1 MINTH
6 ITLHCKL
13 NFERSKNMANTKLAD
28 RIEEVQKLIIN
39 AIGQTMGADYFPAT
53 GEHNN
58 TLADVDT
65 WKLADVGKDIADA
78 GKTDVFTK
86 TLMVQIADWIM
97 DNRTFSNS
105 DLPNIYKTAMEYG
118 GYILKVRIGLYEVED
133 DPKWM
138 LQGGKSYSDDE
149 HTPVLPVTYAKIFEE
164 LKAVRIKW
172 TVYNDTLNESM
183 TTWTM
188 MASYIAAM
196 EAQVENTLTLYT
208 RVLTKQLIIAGIA
221 ISDKATKTARH
232 LLTEAIAKDLLKAGA
247 TADDFY
253 ESDACIDYAIN
264 EIKLT
269 RDYEREYTTAFNN
282 KTAPTFTPDEDNNL
296 VILSAFDRI
305 MAKRTASLYHDSKM
319 DLGDYYKMNWWQ
331 AVKDAD
337 SVGDITTTSSIKI
350 SADDTNKMGIGVE
363 AYNVSNVIGFA
374 YDTLAIGIAERT
386 ANKVT
391 SSYTASCDFWNMW
404 NHIAL
409 NAWVDSSYNMIAFI
423 VD

>member
-1 MINTH
+1 
-6 ITLHCKL
+6 
-13 NFERSKNMANTKLAD
+13 MANTKLAN

-39 AIGQTMGADYFPAT
+39 AIGQTMGADYFPGT
-53 GEHNN
+53 GENN
-58 TLADVDT
+58 NKLADLDT
-65 WKLADVGKDIADA
+65 WKLADVGKDMEDA

-118 GYILKVRIGLYEVED
+118 GYILKVRLGLYEVED

-183 TTWTM
+183 TTWEM

-196 EAQVENTLTLYT
+196 EAQVENTLALYT
-208 RVLTKQLIIAGIA
+208 RVLTKQLINAGIA

-232 LLTEAIAKDLLKAGA
+232 VLTEAIAKGLIAEGA
-247 TADDFY
+247 TASDFY
-253 ESDACIDYAIN
+253 KSDECIDYVLN

-269 RDYEREYTTAFNN
+269 KDYMREYTSAFNN

-296 VILSAFDRI
+296 VILSAFERI
-305 MAKRTASLYHDSKM
+305 ASKRTASLYHDNKM

-331 AVKDAD
+331 AVNDTD
-337 SVGDITTTSSIKI
+337 SVGDIATTSSIKI
-350 SADDTNKMGIGVE
+350 SADNTNKMGIGDG
-363 AYNVSNVIGFA
+363 AYSVSNVIAFA